1 MSDNEDI
8 EQNVESEVERSTSE
22 LVASEQYY
30 ESQEVFYDK
39 KRKERQKYSAVW
51 SKFTILD
58 NERSIASCNVC
69 GHKLSFKTSVSNL
82 RKHIERKHKYNSRTF
97 TYSPYGSKTKISP
110 TRKPNLSELGG
121 LDGLILNVVADEGED
136 PLGLEEQ
143 QLEANVV
150 YQSKDGH
157 DYCVVSEE
165 IDGQNLQQTA
175 DETQRIV
182 NSQSSTREK
191 IKQVHLPT
199 EHPSR
204 PLSCISDRS
213 ERVKKNRI
221 MDLQLECLEI
231 KKYNMQME
239 ALVLEHQLS
248 LPRSIFTQ
256 PLQNSDT
263 ISRGTQT
270 DVGGNNTKVFFVS
283 DSRML
288 KEGSH
293 HLLSFQAMLND

>member
-1 MSDNEDI
+1 MSHSKVRTSILWSYFTVIDEKRKLAKCNFCR
-8 EQNVESEVERSTSE
+8 QNMSYRATITNLKSHLRKKHSSEV
-22 LVASEQYY
+22 
-30 ESQEVFYDK
+30 
-39 KRKERQKYSAVW
+39 
-51 SKFTILD
+51 
-58 NERSIASCNVC
+58 
-69 GHKLSFKTSVSNL
+69 KLKTQ
-82 RKHIERKHKYNSRTF
+82 
-97 TYSPYGSKTKISP
+97 SKTKISP